1 MTTIP
6 TQHYPVLLGHV
17 GVAFGVYLMRFI
29 SHLVVAYIALQLA
42 KYGLDLPKVL
52 ALLEPQNFWRL
63 IAAHISL
70 TIIGGL
76 IFAQLAKRGAVTL
89 SGNSLTGRDLHLRQ
103 QTIPLDQITEL
114 TPHKSFGVDYLL
126 VNSGDTQIAI
136 YRKSVGFNELAQ
148 RLQQQCVTTEI
159 ENAA

>member
-1 MTTIP
+1 MP
-6 TQHYPVLLGHV
+6 TQHYPVLLGHI
-17 GVAFGVYLMRFI
+17 GVAFSMYLMRFI
-29 SHLVVAYIALQLA
+29 SYLVMAYIALQLA

-52 ALLEPQNFWRL
+52 ALLEPHNFWRL

-76 IFAQLAKRGAVTL
+76 IFAQFAKRGAVTL
-89 SGNSLTGRDLHLRQ
+89 SGNSLTGRDLQLRR
-103 QTIPLDQITEL
+103 QTIQLDQLTEL
-114 TPHKSFGVDYLL
+114 APHKSFGVDYLL

-136 YRKSVGFNELAQ
+136 YRQSVGFNELAQ